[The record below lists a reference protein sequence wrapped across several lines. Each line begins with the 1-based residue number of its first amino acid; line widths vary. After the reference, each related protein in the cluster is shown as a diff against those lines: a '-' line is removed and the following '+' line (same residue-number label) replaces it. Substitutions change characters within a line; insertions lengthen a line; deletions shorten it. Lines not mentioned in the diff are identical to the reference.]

1 MPIKRLTIGL
11 LFILIAAGLI
21 AIGHSSLNQL
31 ACEGQPINN
40 NVEPT
45 QAQQILG
52 DNVIGQSFVSPRDG
66 LNSIHIFFLTYQR
79 PNTHDVTLRLLEVS
93 PDISASPPVKI
104 FSTTFNA
111 ATINDKAWH
120 SFTFP
125 PIPDSSGK
133 TYLITLQSP
142 QSVDGNAITVGGIER
157 NVYTSGSAFLR
168 TTPVPADIAFRACYH
183 MTIAEKLQVLSQQIT
198 LNRPAPWNHAIFFW
212 GNIVGYVLLL
222 IGLFWRLTKLVL

>member
-11 LFILIAAGLI
+11 LFILISAGLI

-79 PNTHDVTLRLLEVS
+79 PNTHDVTLRLLEAS
-93 PDISASPPVKI
+93 PDITASPPVEI

-111 ATINDKAWH
+111 ATINNKAWQN
-120 SFTFP
+120 FTFP
-125 PIPDSSGK
+125 EIPDSSGK
-133 TYLITLQSP
+133 TYLITLQSL

-157 NVYTSGSAFLR
+157 NVYAPGSAFLG
-168 TTPVPADIAFRACYH
+168 TIPIPADMAFRACYH
-183 MTIAEKLQVLSQQIT
+183 MTIAEKLQVLSKQIT
-198 LNRPAPWNHAIFFW
+198 LNRPVPWSNAIFFW
-212 GNIVGYVLLL
+212 GSIAGYVLLL
-222 IGLFWRLTKLVL
+222 IGLFWRLIKLAL